1 MKSVALFVVLG
12 FFVGCESKATQPK
25 TSQAKTTQ
33 PSSPSKS
40 EPDKV
45 SQERAKLT
53 PEDQKLVD
61 AQEWCVVSTEE
72 RLGSMGPPIKLTIEG
87 EPVFICCKGCKRKAE
102 DNPAK
107 TLQTLRQLKAKV
119 GKQN

>member
-1 MKSVALFVVLG
+1 MKYLILLFVLSLL
-12 FFVGCESKATQPK
+12 VGCESKPPHSGATP
-25 TSQAKTTQ
+25 TNN
-33 PSSPSKS
+33 PSKS

-45 SQERAKLT
+45 AQERDKLS
-53 PEDQKLVD
+53 PEDQKLVE

-72 RLGSMGPPIKLTIEG
+72 RLGSMGSPIKLNIEG

-107 TLQTLRQLKAKV
+107 TLETLRQLKAKV